1 MTQSD
6 NVSQLSNFDD
16 FLYLLAVPKSC
27 ELNKPIF
34 KKMFLDATDGKKA
47 ILDATDK
54 KALKDDVLKIRWL
67 YTLKPSTINIAPY
80 KDNEREYPE
89 IAILHIELASS
100 EVSKRTVK
108 RIAQFINRAI
118 PYPLVLL
125 FTFEK
130 DEEEILIALA
140 DKRVNQADK
149 EKWVIDELECSP
161 WIKLGQVFEN
171 IYKGEGEGEGKGEN
185 KDKDSEQNIDRD
197 FINSLN
203 LSKLPFSSF
212 WHFYQALI
220 NRVQARQCAEISGRY
235 RLVSEHEAEQQR
247 EQLQQYRRIELSIQK
262 LRAQI
267 KQAEFSQQ
275 VVLNTEIK
283 QQEQQLKNITEHL

>member
-1 MTQSD
+1 MTLSD
-6 NVSQLSNFDD
+6 NVSQLGNFDD
-16 FLYLLAVPKSC
+16 FIDLLAVPKSC

-34 KKMFLDATDGKKA
+34 KKMFLDVTDGKKA
-47 ILDATDK
+47 ILDAADK
-54 KALKDDVLKIRWL
+54 KSLKDDVLKIRWL

-80 KDNEREYPE
+80 KDNEREYLE

-100 EVSKRTVK
+100 EVSKSAVK

-118 PYPLVLL
+118 PYPLLLL
-125 FTFEK
+125 FTIAS
-130 DEEEILIALA
+130 DEEEILVALA
-140 DKRVNQADK
+140 DKRINQADK
-149 EKWVIDELECSP
+149 EKWLIDELECSP

-171 IYKGEGEGEGKGEN
+171 INEGEGNN
-185 KDKDSEQNIDRD
+185 KNSESNIDRD
-197 FINSLN
+197 FINSLI

-235 RLVSEHEAEQQR
+235 RLVSEHEVEQQR
-247 EQLQQYRRIELSIQK
+247 EQLQQYHRIELAIQK

-275 VVLNTEIK
+275 VVLNTQIK
-283 QQEQQLKNITEHL
+283 QQEQRLKNIAEHL

>member
-6 NVSQLSNFDD
+6 NVSQLGNFDD
-16 FLYLLAVPKSC
+16 FIDLLAVPKSC

-47 ILDATDK
+47 ILDAADK
-54 KALKDDVLKIRWL
+54 KSLKDNVLKIRWL

-80 KDNEREYPE
+80 KDSEREYPE
-89 IAILHIELASS
+89 IAILHIELACS
-100 EVSKRTVK
+100 EVSKRAVK

-125 FTFEK
+125 FTIEK

-140 DKRVNQADK
+140 DKRINQADK

-171 IYKGEGEGEGKGEN
+171 INEGESN
-185 KDKDSEQNIDRD
+185 KKVKYSEQNIDQA
-197 FINSLN
+197 FINSLT

-247 EQLQQYRRIELSIQK
+247 EQLQHYRQIEQDIKK

-275 VVLNTEIK
+275 VVFNTQIK

>member
-80 KDNEREYPE
+80 KDKEREYPE

-100 EVSKRTVK
+100 EVSKRAVK

-125 FTFEK
+125 FTIETNEEK
-130 DEEEILIALA
+130 ILIALA
-140 DKRVNQADK
+140 DKRTNQADK
-149 EKWVIDELECSP
+149 EKWMIDELECSP
-161 WIKLGQVFEN
+161 WIKLEQVFEN
-171 IYKGEGEGEGKGEN
+171 INEGEGEGEGN
-185 KDKDSEQNIDRD
+185 NNNKDSESNIDRA

-203 LSKLPFSSF
+203 LSELPFSSF

-247 EQLQQYRRIELSIQK
+247 EQLQQYRRIELTIQK

>member
-89 IAILHIELASS
+89 VAMLHIELASS
-100 EVSKRTVK
+100 EVSKRAVK

-125 FTFEK
+125 FTIEK

-140 DKRVNQADK
+140 DKRTNQADK
-149 EKWVIDELECSP
+149 EKWMIDELECSP
-161 WIKLGQVFEN
+161 WLKLGQVFEN
-171 IYKGEGEGEGKGEN
+171 INKGKGEN
-185 KDKDSEQNIDRD
+185 KDKDSEQNIDRA
-197 FINSLN
+197 FINSLT

-247 EQLQQYRRIELSIQK
+247 EQLQQYHRIELAIQK

-283 QQEQQLKNITEHL
+283 QQEQQLKKIAEML

>member
-6 NVSQLSNFDD
+6 NVSQLGNFDD
-16 FLYLLAVPKSC
+16 FIDLLAVPKSC

-47 ILDATDK
+47 ILDAADK

-80 KDNEREYPE
+80 KDSEREYPE

-100 EVSKRTVK
+100 EVSKRAVK
-108 RIAQFINRAI
+108 RIAHFVNRAI

-125 FTFEK
+125 FTIEA
-130 DEEEILIALA
+130 DEEEMLIALA
-140 DKRVNQADK
+140 DKRINQADK
-149 EKWVIDELECSP
+149 EKWMIDELECSP
-161 WIKLGQVFEN
+161 WIKLEQMFEN
-171 IYKGEGEGEGKGEN
+171 INKGEGEGNN
-185 KDKDSEQNIDRD
+185 KNSESNIDQA
-197 FINSLN
+197 FINSLT

-220 NRVQARQCAEISGRY
+220 NRVQARQCSEISGRY

-247 EQLQQYRRIELSIQK
+247 EQLQQYHRIELAIQK

-283 QQEQQLKNITEHL
+283 QQEQQLKNIAEHL

>member
-1 MTQSD
+1 METINKKSESI
-6 NVSQLSNFDD
+6 NIFDD
-16 FLYLLAVPKSC
+16 FLAFLEVPRVC
-27 ELNKPIF
+27 QINKPIF

-89 IAILHIELASS
+89 VAMLHIELASS
-100 EVSKRTVK
+100 EVSKRAVK

-140 DKRVNQADK
+140 DKRTNQADK

-171 IYKGEGEGEGKGEN
+171 INKGEGENEN
-185 KDKDSEQNIDRD
+185 KNKDSEQNIDRA

-203 LSKLPFSSF
+203 LSELPFSSF

-247 EQLQQYRRIELSIQK
+247 EQLQQYRRIELTIQK

>member
-6 NVSQLSNFDD
+6 KISQLNNFDD
-16 FLYLLAVPKSC
+16 FLYLLAVPKIC

-80 KDNEREYPE
+80 KDSEREYPE

-100 EVSKRTVK
+100 EFSKRAVK

-125 FTFEK
+125 FTIET

-140 DKRVNQADK
+140 DKRINQADK

-171 IYKGEGEGEGKGEN
+171 INEGESN
-185 KDKDSEQNIDRD
+185 KNVKDSKSNIDQA
-197 FINSLN
+197 FINSLT
-203 LSKLPFSSF
+203 LSKLPFGSF

-220 NRVQARQCAEISGRY
+220 NRVQARQCADITGRY

-247 EQLQQYRRIELSIQK
+247 EQLQQYRRIELAIQK
-262 LRAQI
+262 LRVQI

-283 QQEQQLKNITEHL
+283 QQEQQLKNIAEHL

>member
-16 FLYLLAVPKSC
+16 FLYLLAVPKNC

-89 IAILHIELASS
+89 VAMLHIELASS
-100 EVSKRTVK
+100 EVSKRAVK

-140 DKRVNQADK
+140 DKRTNQADK
-149 EKWVIDELECSP
+149 EKWMIDELECSP

-171 IYKGEGEGEGKGEN
+171 INKGENENKN
-185 KDKDSEQNIDRD
+185 KDKDSEQNIDRA
-197 FINSLN
+197 FINSLI
-203 LSKLPFSSF
+203 LSELPFSSF

-247 EQLQQYRRIELSIQK
+247 EQLQHYRQVELTIQK

>member
-6 NVSQLSNFDD
+6 NVSQLSNFDN
-16 FLYLLAVPKSC
+16 FLYLLAVPKIC

-34 KKMFLDATDGKKA
+34 KKMFLDAVDGEKA

-80 KDNEREYPE
+80 KDSEREYPE

-100 EVSKRTVK
+100 FSKRAVK
-108 RIAQFINRAI
+108 RIAHFINRAI

-125 FTFEK
+125 ITIEK
-130 DEEEILIALA
+130 DEEEMLIALA
-140 DKRVNQADK
+140 DKRTNQADK
-149 EKWVIDELECSP
+149 EKWMIDELECSP

-171 IYKGEGEGEGKGEN
+171 INEGEGN
-185 KDKDSEQNIDRD
+185 NNNKDSESKIDRD
-197 FINSLN
+197 FINSLI

-235 RLVSEHEAEQQR
+235 RLVSEHEVEQQR
-247 EQLQQYRRIELSIQK
+247 EQLQQYHRIELAIQK

-283 QQEQQLKNITEHL
+283 QQEQQLKNIAEHL